1 MRWLLVTSLAN
12 VFDLG
17 NSTETKFREAACKQ
31 TRPGAESHQPK
42 APLDSLDDL
51 QLLEIINE
59 MLVKAVGDLRTTYF
73 IRFAS
78 SMRYSSLP

>member
-17 NSTETKFREAACKQ
+17 NSTEDQIPGGSLQTDTSWRREPPAK
-31 TRPGAESHQPK
+31 SS
-42 APLDSLDDL
+42 LDSLDDL